1 MGEHRQSNF
10 GVIMKK
16 IKWLL
21 IPLVVIIVAVIWYVS
36 STQWTRDLSVQFDGY
51 NRKSGHCYKINNNT
65 NRTLEDL
72 ILVIEAEYYNDGDN
86 CSFKYE
92 RRWLPIFF
100 PGRPST
106 CHLTNEELKEE
117 AEKQGISIDGG
128 IPKIVKIKYSK

>member
-1 MGEHRQSNF
+1 
-10 GVIMKK
+10 MKK

-51 NRKSGHCYKINNNT
+51 NSKSGHCYKINNNT

-72 ILVIEAEYYNDGDN
+72 TLVIEVEYYNDDGDN

-92 RRWLPIFF
+92 RRSLPIFF
-100 PGRPST
+100 PGKPFA

-117 AEKQGISIDGG
+117 AEKQGISTDGG